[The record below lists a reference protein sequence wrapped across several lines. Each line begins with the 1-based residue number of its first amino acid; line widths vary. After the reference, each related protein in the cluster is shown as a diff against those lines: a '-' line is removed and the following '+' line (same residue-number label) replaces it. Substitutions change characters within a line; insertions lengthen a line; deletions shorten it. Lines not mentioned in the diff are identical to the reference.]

1 MIYTWHLKNVEI
13 IEAENRQRLLGA
25 EDGEKGERFVRGY

>member
-13 IEAENRQRLLGA
+13 IEAENRLGA